1 MIGGS
6 VRIPKLLTTV
16 SKIFEGADV
25 GTHINGD
32 ESAALGAV
40 FYAANSSKKFRV
52 KGLQL
57 YDGFNFEV
65 RVVLRNLDETLEEG
79 DEGYMFKNITIF
91 KKKQRFGAIKEI
103 ALKCTQNIVT

>member
-1 MIGGS
+1 MEKITEPLTKFIRRNDLRPKEINGVELIGGS
-6 VRIPKLLTTV
+6 IRIPKLISTV
-16 SKIFEGADV
+16 GQIFEGADV

-32 ESAALGAV
+32 ESPALGAV

-65 RVVLRNLDETLEEG
+65 RVVLRNLD
-79 DEGYMFKNITIF
+79 
-91 KKKQRFGAIKEI
+91 
-103 ALKCTQNIVT
+103 